1 MCGIAGILQ
10 ANDDVLPS
18 TLQQLTRSIQHRGP
32 DGAEVWTG
40 PGIGLCHT
48 RLAIL
53 DLSSL
58 ATQPM
63 TSHSGRFVITY
74 NGEIFN
80 FRQLRDELQRAGIEV
95 RSTGDTEVL
104 LEYLA
109 HFGIDATVD
118 LEGQFAFALWDRHER
133 TLTLARDRHGIKPLY
148 YARQGDAVCFA
159 SELKA
164 FQDFAQPD
172 HASIDAILLGMPC
185 TWGTRTPFRNVQ
197 AVRSGEIVVVD
208 RQLTVSTRRFFA
220 LTQFVD
226 ADLYRELAG
235 APTEVVLGRIETAL
249 QESVD
254 SQLVSDVPLGCL
266 LSGGVDSS
274 LISRLA
280 HARVPSTGLFH
291 ANVVSDSETPAARQ
305 VAALMSSVLTVTDVD
320 DEDFLELLP
329 EVTLAKELPLT
340 YHPNS
345 IPFYLVC
352 KFAREHGVKVLLT
365 GEGSD
370 EYFLGYAMSVVSHSI
385 VGPVMRAASTS
396 RNVTYEVFSRMFPR
410 AMKVLWPSRDSW
422 FEQFSDLVNR
432 LEHTHVRDDA
442 QQALAHIEDERER
455 EAQMATMSLVEEHL
469 SSLLH
474 RNDRLGMAW
483 GLESRFPFLGHSVA
497 RLAVNL
503 PSRYKMHRS
512 WRLHDPKHPFLI
524 DKWCVRRVGEKYLP
538 HTLAYRRK
546 LGFPVGAYSG
556 LTISE
561 RFFHDGFVADWYGL
575 SRGTI
580 RRLTETSSTIWLFR
594 LLLMDIWG
602 RLLVHRQAKTDVTHL
617 IRTCISRRGTSV
629 LSRAGSAVRRD
640 GSSLRAGGIG

>member
-10 ANDDVLPS
+10 ATDDVPPAR
-18 TLQQLTRSIQHRGP
+18 LQQLTRSIRHRGP
-32 DGAEVWTG
+32 DGAAVWTG

-80 FRQLRDELQRAGIEV
+80 FKQLRDELRQAGIEV

-104 LEYLA
+104 LEHLA
-109 HFGIDATVD
+109 HFGVDAVVR
-118 LEGQFAFALWDRHER
+118 LEGQFAFALWDRSDR

-148 YARQGDAVCFA
+148 YARDGEAVWFG
-159 SELKA
+159 SELRA
-164 FQDFAQPD
+164 FQDFAKPD

-197 AVRSGEIVVVD
+197 AVRSSEIVTID
-208 RQLTVSTRRFFA
+208 RHLVVSTRRFFA
-220 LTQFVD
+220 LTQFID
-226 ADLYRELAG
+226 ADLHRELDG
-235 APTEVVLGRIETAL
+235 ASTDEVLTRVETAL
-249 QESVD
+249 QESVEL
-254 SQLVSDVPLGCL
+254 QMVSDAPLATL
-266 LSGGVDSS
+266 LSGGVDSC
-274 LISRLA
+274 LISTLA
-280 HARVPSTGLFH
+280 HARVPTTGLFH

-305 VAALMSSVLTVTDVD
+305 AAELMSSVLNVTEVHN
-320 DEDFLELLP
+320 EDFLELLA

-352 KFAREHGVKVLLT
+352 KLAHEHGMKVLLT

-385 VGPVMRAASTS
+385 VGPVMRAANTS
-396 RNVTYEVFSRMFPR
+396 RNVTYETFSRMFPR
-410 AMKVLWPSRDSW
+410 AMKILWPSRDSW
-422 FEQFSDLVNR
+422 FEQFSNLVNR

-442 QQALAHIEDERER
+442 RQALAHIQDDRER

-512 WRLHDPKHPFLI
+512 WRVHDPKHPFLI

-538 HTLAYRRK
+538 HNLAYRRK

-556 LTISE
+556 LRISE
-561 RFFHDGFVADWYGL
+561 QFFHDGFVADWYGL

-580 RRLTETSSTIWLFR
+580 RRLTETSSPIWLFR

-602 RLLVHRQAKTDVTHL
+602 RLLVHRQPKGDVTQL
-617 IRTCISRRGTSV
+617 IRTCLTRSGTTVVSRAAHLAAMGTS
-629 LSRAGSAVRRD
+629 LT
-640 GSSLRAGGIG
+640 AGGIG